1 MLIPVSNSTGVDMAT
16 QQLPTSNLREIAA
29 GRFCGPFYIVVCGLH
44 DDPYTPERN
53 TADTTWAGTVKD
65 IADVQFENLLQV
77 IELGTGR
84 DVTDRMVREA
94 AEKRVHEGADYSHA
108 FFKLIELHLGTRAA
122 RSLVRGVA

>member
-1 MLIPVSNSTGVDMAT
+1 MTT
-16 QQLPTSNLREIAA
+16 QQLPTSNVRELGAA
-29 GRFCGPFYIVVCGLH
+29 RFHGPFYIVVCGLH
-44 DDPYTPERN
+44 DEPYTAERN
-53 TADTTWAGTVKD
+53 IGDTTWAGTVKD
-65 IADVQFENLLQV
+65 IADIQFENLLQV

-108 FFKLIELHLGTRAA
+108 FFKLVELHLGTRAA